1 MPQKSKAERQSLA
14 KSQTKERIQTTGCHY
29 GLRKGGLNYA
39 MALVLAVP
47 CVAQHVRR
55 LVSRSL

>member
-29 GLRKGGLNYA
+29 GLRKGGLKYA
-39 MALVLAVP
+39 MALSLVTPAAVRP
-47 CVAQHVRR
+47 
-55 LVSRSL
+55 